1 MEASEL
7 QEMQREAQVLGYHG
21 RLYKITSLHKQ
32 YFKSLAHI
40 ASNQYVTLREWAGQ
54 AAQDGVQTNVGTSPK
69 AISPTML
76 YGVFAVRR
84 FINLD
89 RSGGKLRVR
98 LTQRGHQFSQQ
109 LAP

>member
-1 MEASEL
+1 MEAGEL
-7 QEMQREAQVLGYHG
+7 GEMQREAQTLGYQG
-21 RLYKITSLHKQ
+21 RLYEITSLHKQ

-40 ASNQYVTLREWAGQ
+40 ASSQYVTLREWADQ
-54 AAQDGVQTNVGTSPK
+54 AAQDGVQTNAGTNPK

-76 YGVFAVRR
+76 YGVFAVRK

-89 RSGGKLRVR
+89 RSGGRLKVR

-109 LAP
+109 LA